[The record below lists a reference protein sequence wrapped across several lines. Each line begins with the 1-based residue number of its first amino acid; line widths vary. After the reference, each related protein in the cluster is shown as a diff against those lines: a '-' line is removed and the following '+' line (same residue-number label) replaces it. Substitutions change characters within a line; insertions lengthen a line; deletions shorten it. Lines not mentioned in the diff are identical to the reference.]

1 MAYQQNG
8 NKKFN
13 NNRGTYTKN
22 NGNHQHNDRPKNKL
36 MKFAINVSG
45 TDSNGRI
52 YDANGALANLETL
65 KDNGTFNMLSVPV
78 SISRALLENDDTRR
92 GSISVGFIRDIDIID
107 LTAEV
112 SIFGKNVETIESMSL
127 KFVPRMLIK
136 NEKVI
141 TFLGFDLVAE

>member
-22 NGNHQHNDRPKNKL
+22 NGNHQRNDRPKNKL

-78 SISRALLENDDTRR
+78 SISRALLENDDTLR